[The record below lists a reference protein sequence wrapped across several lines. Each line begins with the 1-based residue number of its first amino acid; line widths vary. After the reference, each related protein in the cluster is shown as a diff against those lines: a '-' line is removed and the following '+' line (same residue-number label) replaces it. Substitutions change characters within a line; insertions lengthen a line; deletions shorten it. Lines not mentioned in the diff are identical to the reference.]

1 MQKFYNI
8 AFSYENKKLKQHACD
23 VSISFDG
30 IYSVMVDGIYSVMV
44 DGIIHEDKHQM
55 LELDLTEYRIFHDL
69 DKFYILEKYKK
80 HKFKYMVFCIDQ
92 EKEKINKNELK
103 DFAFALFSGIILE
116 NFE

>member
-30 IYSVMVDGIYSVMV
+30 IYSVMVDGISRQ
-44 DGIIHEDKHQM
+44 DKHQM
-55 LELDLTEYRIFHDL
+55 LELDLAEYRIFHDL

>member
-30 IYSVMVDGIYSVMV
+30 IYSVMVDGI
-44 DGIIHEDKHQM
+44 IHEDKNQM
-55 LELDLTEYRIFHDL
+55 LELDLTEYRIFHNL

-80 HKFKYMVFCIDQ
+80 NKFKYLVFCIDQ

>member
-8 AFSYENKKLKQHACD
+8 AFSYENKKLKEHECD

-30 IYSVMVDGIYSVMV
+30 IYSVMVDGISRQ
-44 DGIIHEDKHQM
+44 DKHQM
-55 LELDLTEYRIFHDL
+55 LELDLAEYRIFHDL

-80 HKFKYMVFCIDQ
+80 NKFKYLVFCIDI
-92 EKEKINKNELK
+92 EKIENKTAFKNELK

>member
-1 MQKFYNI
+1 MQKFYI
-8 AFSYENKKLKQHACD
+8 KAFSYEEKKLKEHKC
-23 VSISFDG
+23 G
-30 IYSVMVDGIYSVMV
+30 IDIDFEGICHVMV
-44 DGIIHEDKHQM
+44 DGIIHEDKNQM
-55 LELDLTEYRIFHDL
+55 FELDLAEYRIFHDL

-92 EKEKINKNELK
+92 EKIENKTAFKNELK

>member
-8 AFSYENKKLKQHACD
+8 SFSYENKKLKEHKCD
-23 VSISFDG
+23 VSIDFDG
-30 IYSVMVDGIYSVMV
+30 AAYVVADNTDFS
-44 DGIIHEDKHQM
+44 KHQM
-55 LELDLTEYRIFHDL
+55 VEIDPQQCFIFFNF

-80 HKFKYMVFCIDQ
+80 NNFKYLVFCIDQ

-116 NFE
+116 NFEL

>member
-23 VSISFDG
+23 VSIGFDG
-30 IYSVMVDGIYSVMV
+30 ICSVMVDGIS
-44 DGIIHEDKHQM
+44 HQDKHQM
-55 LELDLTEYRIFHDL
+55 LELDLAEYRIFHDL

-80 HKFKYMVFCIDQ
+80 NKFKYLVFCIDQ

>member
-8 AFSYENKKLKQHACD
+8 AFSYENKKLKEHQC
-23 VSISFDG
+23 G
-30 IYSVMVDGIYSVMV
+30 IDIDFEGICHVMVDGISNQ
-44 DGIIHEDKHQM
+44 DKNQM
-55 LELDLTEYRIFHDL
+55 FELDLTEYRIFHDL

-116 NFE
+116 NFVL